1 MQISSS
7 AVQESLTRLTDSLQQ
22 VLDETVHMC
31 RIHAHTCEEAE
42 RAAYV
47 AERMRAIGL
56 TDVQI
61 DRISNVTGLLSA
73 GRSGPTTL
81 VAAHLD
87 TVFPRA
93 TPLQVRCTK
102 QRLYGPGIGDNCVA
116 VAAMLGVAETMCRLQ
131 PAPPGRVIFAAS
143 VGEEGLGNLC
153 AIRALL
159 QPWPGAIQTGLA
171 GRGR

>member
-1 MQISSS
+1 MQTPSP
-7 AVQESLTRLTDSLQQ
+7 ALQESLTWLADGLDQ
-22 VLDETVHMC
+22 VLDETAHLC
-31 RIHAHTCEEAE
+31 RIPAPTFEEAE

-56 TDVQI
+56 TEIQI
-61 DRISNVTGLLSA
+61 DAIHNVWGMLSTGSP
-73 GRSGPTTL
+73 GPTTL

-116 VAAMLGVAETMCRLQ
+116 VAAMLRVAEAMCRLHS
-131 PAPPGRVIFAAS
+131 APPGRVIFAAS
-143 VGEEGLGNLC
+143 V
-153 AIRALL
+153 
-159 QPWPGAIQTGLA
+159 
-171 GRGR
+171 